1 MTISADMLRRLG
13 SGVRPGHPGL
23 PGSAVNPLT
32 PSATGKTPTEAQGF
46 EELLKA
52 AQSASFRS
60 EPVKLGRGSKV
71 ELDAGQ
77 LRRLGTAVD
86 SAESGG
92 ASKLLAFIDGRGVVI
107 DVASRTVESLAKPG
121 GGMVNG
127 VDAVVM
133 VPDEL
138 AVPGFGA
145 APVSDSKAA
154 QNEAPGPTLASGSGV
169 LPLPSMESIK
179 NASVA
184 NLLASL
190 KGAA

>member
-1 MTISADMLRRLG
+1 MTISSDMLRRLG
-13 SGVRPGHPGL
+13 SGVRPGPVAN
-23 PGSAVNPLT
+23 SLT
-32 PSATGKTPTEAQGF
+32 PSATGKTPTESQGF

-77 LRRLGTAVD
+77 LRRLGPAVD
-86 SAESGG
+86 NAEAGG
-92 ASKLLAFIDGRGVVI
+92 AGKLLAFIDGRGVVI
-107 DVASRTVESLAKPG
+107 DVASRTVESVAKPG

-133 VPDEL
+133 VPDEPV
-138 AVPGFGA
+138 VPGFGA
-145 APVSDSKAA
+145 AQEAGATGKDDKNGSPVLA
-154 QNEAPGPTLASGSGV
+154 GASGSPSGGV
-169 LPLPSMESIK
+169 LPLPSMESIR
-179 NASVA
+179 NSSVA